1 MADSISFGE
10 AAKKFSEDK
19 ETASNGGF
27 FTDPQ
32 TGSTRIA
39 TENLDPGIFFTIDT
53 LKPGQYTKAL
63 PYKTEDGKRGA
74 RILYFKSKLLPH
86 EANLAQDYQK
96 IQAATLEKKKSENV
110 KKWFRR
116 TKSEVFISRDK
127 DYGDCEILKEEEL

>member
-1 MADSISFGE
+1 
-10 AAKKFSEDK
+10 
-19 ETASNGGF
+19 
-27 FTDPQ
+27 
-32 TGSTRIA
+32 
-39 TENLDPGIFFTIDT
+39 
-53 LKPGQYTKAL
+53 
-63 PYKTEDGKRGA
+63 
-74 RILYFKSKLLPH
+74 LYFKSKLLPH